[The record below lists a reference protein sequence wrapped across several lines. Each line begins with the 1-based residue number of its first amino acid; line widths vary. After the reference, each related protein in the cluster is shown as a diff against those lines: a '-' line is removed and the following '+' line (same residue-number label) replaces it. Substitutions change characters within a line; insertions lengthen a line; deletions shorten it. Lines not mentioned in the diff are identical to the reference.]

1 MMRITRYGILA
12 LAVGWMGLLS
22 SCVTI
27 GRVPSA
33 EAMAKVLPGKTT
45 EAEALAILGPP
56 EETERGHG
64 RTLHQWSST
73 PVKAGLG
80 SSKVGMNTVD
90 VLVSSSGV
98 VEKAFSHQSSM
109 SSSGVILPGA
119 RQDGQ
124 TKPPDPSR
132 LRRGMTLRAAESVMG
147 PPLVKRLTLQGGKA
161 VVWTMPVS
169 GFDLAA
175 ERMNLIATVFSDKDR
190 LIRAVEH
197 KGDQRR
203 ELPLR

>member
-1 MMRITRYGILA
+1 M
-12 LAVGWMGLLS
+12 
-22 SCVTI
+22 TI

-33 EAMAKVLPGKTT
+33 EAMAKVQPGKTT

-56 EETERGHG
+56 EETGRGHG
-64 RTLHQWSST
+64 RTLHQWSSS
-73 PVKAGLG
+73 PLQGGLG

-98 VEKAFSHQSSM
+98 VEKTFSHQSSM
-109 SSSGVILPGA
+109 TASGVILPEA

-124 TKPPDPSR
+124 TSPPEPSR
-132 LRRGMTLRAAESVMG
+132 LRRGMTLRAAEAAMG
-147 PPLVKRLTLQGGKA
+147 PPLVKRLTLQGGKSVA
-161 VVWTMPVS
+161 WTMPLS
-169 GFDLAA
+169 SLELAA
-175 ERMNLIATVFSDKDR
+175 GRLNLVAAYFSDKDR
-190 LIRAVEH
+190 LVRAVEH